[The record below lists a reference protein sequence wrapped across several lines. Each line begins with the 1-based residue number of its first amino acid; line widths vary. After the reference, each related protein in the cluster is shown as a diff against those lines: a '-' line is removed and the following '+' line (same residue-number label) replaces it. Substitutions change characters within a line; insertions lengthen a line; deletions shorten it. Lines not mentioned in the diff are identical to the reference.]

1 MAALKNN
8 RFILGVLALTAVFAL
23 PRNSAAQSTT
33 STFTVSFDRSGVPG
47 TEAVPVLDP
56 VTGQPVIDPATGQPK
71 TFTRDT
77 GAFINPCTNA
87 MVDLRGTTNV
97 SITTTKTSAGV
108 LKAAL
113 SETAKATGSA
123 WTTPD
128 DFVTT
133 VPSGT
138 TYAVSETEQ
147 FTTGT
152 LAGPLQRSEVTD
164 RFAIRGPAGDNW
176 IIRMTSTLGVDALG
190 HPTVTIK
197 EMKADSVCKG

>member
-1 MAALKNN
+1 MATLKNN
-8 RFILGVLALTAVFAL
+8 RFIVGVLALTAVFAL
-23 PRNSAAQSTT
+23 PRISAAQSTT

-47 TEAVPVLDP
+47 TETVPVLDP

-97 SITTTKTSAGV
+97 SITTTKTAAGV
-108 LKAAL
+108 LKTAL

-128 DFVTT
+128 NFATI

-138 TYAVSETEQ
+138 TYTVSETEQ

-152 LAGPLQRSEVTD
+152 LAGQLQRSEFSD
-164 RFAIRGPAGDNW
+164 RFAMRGPAGDKW
-176 IIRMTSTLGVDALG
+176 IIRVTSTLGVDALG
-190 HPTVTIK
+190 HSTVTIK
-197 EMKADSVCKG
+197 DMTADSVCKG